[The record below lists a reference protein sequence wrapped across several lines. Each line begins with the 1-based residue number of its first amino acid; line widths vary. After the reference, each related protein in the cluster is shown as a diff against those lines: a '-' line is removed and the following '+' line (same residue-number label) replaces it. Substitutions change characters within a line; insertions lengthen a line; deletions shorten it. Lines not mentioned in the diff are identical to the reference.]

1 MLLICLF
8 EKKIIICDRSSNC
21 GLNDSQGNT
30 KRGTCQCSVWEPA
43 LQKCRFSALLCR
55 KSFLA
60 IIFTVSQGFTR
71 ILSWVWMKPLL
82 RASNITKRQLDIC
95 LLMGDLITTHEVILP
110 NKLSLNLI
118 KALNPNTN
126 LLKIQWNRVPWKK
139 KKKKHCRNRISK
151 IQTRGNSIVIEQIVS
166 SSSLPIKNKEEKEEV
181 GEEKPIG

>member
-8 EKKIIICDRSSNC
+8 EKNIIICDRSRNR

-43 LQKCRFSALLCR
+43 LQKCWFSALLSR

-60 IIFTVSQGFTR
+60 IIFTVSQCFTR
-71 ILSWVWMKPLL
+71 ILSSVWMKPLL
-82 RASNITKRQLDIC
+82 RASNIIKRQLDIW

-110 NKLSLNLI
+110 NKFSLNLI

-126 LLKIQWNRVPWKK
+126 LLKIQWSRVPWKK
-139 KKKKHCRNRISK
+139 HCRKRISK
-151 IQTRGNSIVIEQIVS
+151 TQTTGNSIVIEQIVS
-166 SSSLPIKNKEEKEEV
+166 SSSLPIKNKGEKEEV
-181 GEEKPIG
+181 GEETPIG